1 MPKPLPLDDFRAVR
15 IVLVDDDF
23 ALVPEGPGRPP
34 RDLIDSETWNS
45 IVTLPDDVSVR
56 TSNDYGHLLRG
67 MDRCWEAWIDSL
79 AMRRDPIE
87 SAILDAADEFHA
99 STHNSLHGFYR
110 QAFGC
115 LRNALET
122 IVVATYCQVT
132 GQRQLYTER
141 EAGKARIEFRKACDG
156 LVSASRLAVLHT
168 RLRQE
173 LGDSIFD
180 QRKGN
185 ADKGGWARRLFSDL
199 SEYEHSRPNF
209 RNADM
214 WESNGPVFSPTA
226 FTQLGAGFF
235 DTAALCFLMVKMAR
249 PRFALPEKSKE
260 IWDSKIIQP
269 SRIAI
274 LSREILF

>member
-1 MPKPLPLDDFRAVR
+1 MPLPLDDFRAVR
-15 IVLVDDDF
+15 IVLVDGDF
-23 ALVPEGPGRPP
+23 ALVKGGPDRPP

-45 IVTLPDDVSVR
+45 IVTLPDDVSIR
-56 TSNDYGHLLRG
+56 TSNGYGQLLRA

-79 AMRRDPIE
+79 ARRRDPIE
-87 SAILDAADEFHA
+87 AAMLDAADEFHA
-99 STHNSLHGFYR
+99 STYSSLHGFYR

-122 IVVATYCQVT
+122 IVIATYCQVT
-132 GQRQLYTER
+132 GQRQLYRER
-141 EAGKARIEFRKACDG
+141 EAGKAKIEFGKACDG
-156 LVSASRLAVLHT
+156 LVSPTRLAVLRM

-173 LGDSIFD
+173 LGDSVFD
-180 QRKGN
+180 QRQGTTGN
-185 ADKGGWARRLFSDL
+185 GGWARRLFSDL

-226 FTQLGAGFF
+226 FTRLGTAFF
-235 DTAALCFLMVKMAR
+235 ETAALSFLMVRMAR
-249 PRFALPEKSKE
+249 PRFLLPEKAKE

-274 LSREILF
+274 RSREILF